1 MGGITI
7 MKTLLT
13 GGSGMLGSEMKKY
26 LDFYA
31 PPKSKLDITNPK
43 TLKGNYNVVIHCAAY
58 TNVPKAEIEKD
69 ECFNI
74 NVGGT
79 YNMVNA
85 FPDAYFVYI
94 SSEHVGIPVNFYCH
108 TKLWGE
114 EMVKAHHSNYLIIRT
129 LFKKNP
135 FPYEYAFFDQ
145 ITDGDYVDVITP
157 MIVKEILK
165 QTKGTIN
172 IGTGRKTMFELAR
185 RTKPDIKANSVDDIK
200 NVKLAHDYI

>member
-1 MGGITI
+1 
-7 MKTLLT
+7 MKILLT
-13 GGSGMLGSEMKKY
+13 GGSGMLGTEMKKY
-26 LDFYA
+26 LKFFAPSHKDF
-31 PPKSKLDITNPK
+31 DITKPK
-43 TLKGNYNVVIHCAAY
+43 TLKGYYNTEDLTIIHCAAY

-69 ECFNI
+69 KCFGI
-74 NVGGT
+74 NVTGT
-79 YNMVNA
+79 YNMVEA
-85 FPDAYFVYI
+85 FSNAYFVYI
-94 SSEHVGIPVNFYCH
+94 SSEHVFPEPLNFYCK

-114 EMVKAHHSNYLIIRT
+114 EIVKVHHANHLIIRT

-185 RTKPDIKANSVDDIK
+185 RTRPDIKANSVDDIK
-200 NVKLAHDYI
+200 NVKLPHDYI

>member
-1 MGGITI
+1 
-7 MKTLLT
+7 MKIILS
-13 GGSGMLGSEMKKY
+13 GGSGMLGTEMKKY
-26 LDFYA
+26 LNFYA
-31 PPKSKLDITNPK
+31 PPKSVMDITKPE
-43 TLKGNYNVVIHCAAY
+43 TLKGNYDVVIHCAAY

-69 ECFNI
+69 KCFGI

-79 YNMVNA
+79 YNMVGA
-85 FPDAYFVYI
+85 FPKAYFVYI
-94 SSEHVGIPVNFYCH
+94 SSEHVYPEPLNFYCK

-114 EMVKAHHSNYLIIRT
+114 EIVEAHHDNYLIIRT

-145 ITDGDYVDVITP
+145 ITNGDYVDVITP
-157 MIVKEILK
+157 MIIKEILK
-165 QTKGTIN
+165 QRTGTIN
-172 IGTGRKTMFELAR
+172 LGTGRKSMFELAR